1 MYRKLKIEINK
12 ENIQNNIKNLI
23 NELNYKYYIGV
34 VKGNFYGHG
43 TGLTKTMEKS
53 GINYFAV
60 SNLDEAIALRGET
73 NLPILILEPID
84 YKYFDI
90 ACKNNI
96 TLTINSK
103 EYYDLIKE
111 YKEKIKVHLKIDS
124 GLNRLGIKNKDDVDY
139 IVSDIKNTNLY
150 LEGIYTH
157 FATSGILDKQYDIQ
171 LSRFKELTSNID
183 LNNID
188 IVHIDRS
195 ATALAHEKNSI
206 TNGVRLGIS
215 MYGFNPIPYIPNT
228 FMNRLRNIKR
238 NHIKKKLNISET
250 NEYKNLNLKEAFTLK
265 TGILEIKDVESGE
278 HIGYGTKVI
287 ANENIKVAIIDVG
300 YMDGISK
307 KRSNSKVEINNK
319 LYDFIGDI
327 GMTMSIIKIDDSV
340 KLDDEVIL
348 IGDKVSIKYVAS
360 VLNTSVYEVTNMLD
374 SSILKEYR

>member
-43 TGLTKTMEKS
+43 TGLTKIMEKS

-340 KLDDEVIL
+340 KIDDEVIL
-348 IGDKVSIKYVAS
+348 IGDKVSIKYVANI
-360 VLNTSVYEVTNMLD
+360 LNTSVYEVTNMLD

>member
-43 TGLTKTMEKS
+43 TGLTKIMEKS

-238 NHIKKKLNISET
+238 NYIKKKLNISET

-340 KLDDEVIL
+340 KINDEVIL
-348 IGDKVSIKYVAS
+348 IGDKVSIKYVANI
-360 VLNTSVYEVTNMLD
+360 LNTSVYEVTNMLD

>member
-43 TGLTKTMEKS
+43 TGIAKTMEKS

-238 NHIKKKLNISET
+238 NYIKKKLNISET

-340 KLDDEVIL
+340 KINDEVIL
-348 IGDKVSIKYVAS
+348 IGDKVSIKYVANI
-360 VLNTSVYEVTNMLD
+360 LNTSVYEVTNMLD

>member
-43 TGLTKTMEKS
+43 TGLTKIMEKS

-238 NHIKKKLNISET
+238 NYIKKKLNISET

-265 TGILEIKDVESGE
+265 TGILEIKDVKSGE

-340 KLDDEVIL
+340 KIDDEVIL

-360 VLNTSVYEVTNMLD
+360 ILNTSVYEVTNMLD

>member
-340 KLDDEVIL
+340 KINDEVIL

-360 VLNTSVYEVTNMLD
+360 ILNTSVYEVTNMLD

>member
-12 ENIQNNIKNLI
+12 ENIKNNIKNLI

-73 NLPILILEPID
+73 KLPILILEPID

-238 NHIKKKLNISET
+238 NYIKKKLNISET

-340 KLDDEVIL
+340 KINDEVIL
-348 IGDKVSIKYVAS
+348 IGDKVSIKYVANI
-360 VLNTSVYEVTNMLD
+360 LNTSVYEVTNMLD

>member
-43 TGLTKTMEKS
+43 TGLAKTMEKS

-60 SNLDEAIALRGET
+60 SNLDEAISLRGET
-73 NLPILILEPID
+73 KLPILILEPID

-90 ACKNNI
+90 AYKNNI

-124 GLNRLGIKNKDDVDY
+124 GLNRLGIKNKGDVDY

-206 TNGVRLGIS
+206 TNGVRLGVS

-238 NHIKKKLNISET
+238 NYIKKKLNISKT

-278 HIGYGTKVI
+278 HIGYGTKVM

-340 KLDDEVIL
+340 KIDDEVIL
-348 IGDKVSIKYVAS
+348 IGDKISIKYVANI
-360 VLNTSVYEVTNMLD
+360 LNTSIYEVTNMLD